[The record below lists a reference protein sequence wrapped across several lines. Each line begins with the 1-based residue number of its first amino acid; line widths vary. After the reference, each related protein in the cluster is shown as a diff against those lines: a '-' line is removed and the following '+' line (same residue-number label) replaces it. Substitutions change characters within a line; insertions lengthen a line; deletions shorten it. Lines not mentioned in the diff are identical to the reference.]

1 MSSETSDHFM
11 LSIQK
16 QAMDTHTEAHRGSPM
31 VPLEG
36 AYSPPDDLEEVVIL
50 KRPDYTTTIAEGRT
64 EVLNG

>member
-1 MSSETSDHFM
+1 
-11 LSIQK
+11 
-16 QAMDTHTEAHRGSPM
+16 M